1 MMRYELFIAKRHL
14 KAGGIFKRAIT
25 FISIGGIFVGV
36 TCLITVMSVMNGFH
50 RDFRDKI
57 LSTNPHIIVMKFYD
71 EPISDYEQLTE
82 KIAGIPHVVSVSPVI
97 YSKAMLKSESSV
109 DGIMIRGVTQKRLN
123 EIFSGSPKLESHG
136 IVLGKD
142 LAEGLRVLPN
152 DTVTLFGFPHKPVYF
167 LGFDTKT
174 RKFKVTDRFDSGL
187 YEYNSL
193 LAYLTLEDAQDF
205 FGLRDQVTG
214 IEVELDNIY
223 RATEVSKTIDEA
235 VGYPYRAASWIEL
248 NRNVFTAL
256 KLEKT
261 TLFILLTLIIIVAA
275 FNIIAILI
283 MMVIR
288 KTREIGILKAIGATS
303 KSIMRIFVIEG
314 VLIGLIGTALG
325 AIGGFTLS
333 WLLSKYQFISLP
345 PDVYPITNLPVYM
358 RPIDFV
364 LICGAAIILSF
375 LSSIYPATKAS
386 RLLPSEAIRYE

>member
-1 MMRYELFIAKRHL
+1 MGYEFFIAKRHL
-14 KAGGIFKRAIT
+14 KGGGIFKKAIT

-50 RDFRDKI
+50 RDLRDKI
-57 LSTNPHIIVMKFYD
+57 LSASPHIIVMKFYD
-71 EPISDYEQLTE
+71 EPISDYEQLNE
-82 KIAGIPHVVSVSPVI
+82 KIASIPHVVSASPVI

-123 EIFSGSPKLESHG
+123 ELFSGSPELEPHG

-142 LAEGLRVLPN
+142 LAEALRVSKN
-152 DTVTLFGFPHKPVYF
+152 DTVTLFGFPHRPVYF

-174 RKFKVTDRFDSGL
+174 RKFRVTDKFDSGL
-187 YEYNSL
+187 YEYNSI

-205 FGLRDQVTG
+205 FGLRGQVTG

-223 RATEVSKTIDEA
+223 RATEVSKAIDEEI
-235 VGYPYRAASWIEL
+235 GYPYRAASWMEL
-248 NRNVFTAL
+248 NTNIFAAL

-288 KTREIGILKAIGATS
+288 KTRDIGILKAIGATP
-303 KSIMRIFVIEG
+303 KSIMKIFMIEG
-314 VLIGLIGTALG
+314 VLLGLIGTALG

-345 PDVYPITNLPVYM
+345 PDVYNISTLPVYM

-364 LICGAAIILSF
+364 IICGAAIILGF
-375 LSSIYPATKAS
+375 LSSIYPAIKAS